1 MLLSDRF
8 TAAGKIRKEMSV
20 CCFSTWTD
28 LVNET
33 VMLNRNIHR
42 QTDGHGPCGPRVV
55 KRSYYCIIVG
65 SLLYNIKCVEETVV
79 VVWSCISKT
88 APNCFLGFSDREW
101 VQWCRTQLL
110 SVLPPSLLCSS
121 SLYRS
126 PVKHSGPDWEG
137 ERERQRE
144 RERGC
149 AYDAVPVHH
158 GVRIQTD
165 QRVSVAAQTLLSP
178 HHPTLSSLT
187 ATEAGR

>member
-1 MLLSDRF
+1 MLLSDLF

-28 LVNET
+28 LVKET

-55 KRSYYCIIVG
+55 KRSYYCIVVG

-144 RERGC
+144 RERLCLRRC
-149 AYDAVPVHH
+149 AGAPRGTHSNWPARLCGSADTP
-158 GVRIQTD
+158 
-165 QRVSVAAQTLLSP
+165 LSTPSNTEQP
-178 HHPTLSSLT
+178 HCDWSW
-187 ATEAGR
+187 